1 MEVAAEELVKEEEK
15 PVAPSNALTTED
27 LEKISSSVL
36 PAADEWTAQEDW
48 WVERIIK
55 VTDGGEKAAEP
66 AKLIE
71 EDQITKE

>member
-1 MEVAAEELVKEEEK
+1 M
-15 PVAPSNALTTED
+15 TTED

-36 PAADEWTAQEDW
+36 PAPDEWTAQEDW

-55 VTDGGEKAAEP
+55 VTDDGEKAAEP

-71 EDQITKE
+71 EDQTTKE